1 MYRRFKLWVLQ
12 GGCHPL
18 IEELIHLL
26 RRASNERARLQQCVE
41 LILDRVK
48 INILS
53 NAFNKVV
60 LLSELFHLVRSFMRK
75 YLKVRVRVST
85 RKGGKAEIAP

>member
-53 NAFNKVV
+53 NAFNEVV
-60 LLSELFHLVRSFMRK
+60 LLSELFHLVRGFMRK
-75 YLKVRVRVST
+75 YLRCACACQL
-85 RKGGKAEIAP
+85 RKEEK